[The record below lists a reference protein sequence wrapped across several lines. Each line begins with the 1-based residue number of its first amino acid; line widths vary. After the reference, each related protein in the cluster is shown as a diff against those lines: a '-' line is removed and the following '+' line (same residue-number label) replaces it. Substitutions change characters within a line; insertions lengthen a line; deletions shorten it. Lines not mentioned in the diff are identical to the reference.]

1 MNGLKNFDLKF
12 ILIILLIGV
21 IFFMRMCDDG
31 SKKDPPNIINVEGKK
46 YEVIKKILDTQ
57 YVKTTQT
64 IYKEGKTIY
73 VDKPIY
79 IEVPAKVDTALILKD
94 YFAKYTYKDTIKLKD
109 SLGYVFLTDT
119 ITKNKILNRTFK
131 ADINKIIIKDS
142 VIVRPF
148 ENQFFI
154 GGVAGLDKV
163 NLVNFVGPSF
173 MLKTKQDRVF
183 TLGVGYSNSKTIS
196 FQLGTYWLIKF
207 KK

>member
-1 MNGLKNFDLKF
+1 MSHLKNFDLKF
-12 ILIILLIGV
+12 ILIIILIGV
-21 IFFMRMCDDG
+21 IFFMRICGDG
-31 SKKDPPNIINVEGKK
+31 KQDQPNVINVDGEK
-46 YEVIKKILDTQ
+46 YQVVKRIVDTQ
-57 YVKTTQT
+57 YVKTTQI

-79 IEVPAKVDTALILKD
+79 IEIPAKVDTALILKD

-109 SLGYVFLTDT
+109 SLGYVYLTDT

-142 VIVRPF
+142 VIVIPF

-154 GGVAGLDKV
+154 GGVAGFDKV
-163 NLVNFVGPSF
+163 NLVNFVGPSL
-173 MLKTKQDRVF
+173 MLKTKQDKVF
-183 TLGVGYSNSKTIS
+183 TIGVGYSNARTIS
-196 FQLGTYWLIKF
+196 FQLGTYWRIKF

>member
-1 MNGLKNFDLKF
+1 MNNLKNIDLKF
-12 ILIILLIGV
+12 ILILILIGV
-21 IFFMRMCDDG
+21 IFFMRMCG
-31 SKKDPPNIINVEGKK
+31 EGKQDPQNVINVDGKK
-46 YEVIKKILDTQ
+46 YEVIKKIVDTQ
-57 YVKTTQT
+57 YVKTSQT

-79 IEVPAKVDTALILKD
+79 IEVPAKVDTGLILKD
-94 YFAKYTYKDTIKLKD
+94 YFAKYTYKDTLKLKD

-119 ITKNKILNRTFK
+119 ITKNKILNRAFT
-131 ADINKIIIKDS
+131 AEINKIIIKDS

-163 NLVNFVGPSF
+163 NVVNFVGPSF
-173 MLKTKQDRVF
+173 ILKTKQDRVF
-183 TLGVGYSNSKTIS
+183 TIGVGYSNAKTIS
-196 FQLGTYWLIKF
+196 FQLGTHWPIKF

>member
-1 MNGLKNFDLKF
+1 MNSLKNIDLKF
-12 ILIILLIGV
+12 LLILVLIGV
-21 IFFMRMCDDG
+21 IFFMRMCGDG
-31 SKKDPPNIINVEGKK
+31 KQDPPNVINVNGNK
-46 YEVIKKILDTQ
+46 YQVIKRIVDTQ

-73 VDKPIY
+73 VDTPIY
-79 IEVPAKVDTALILKD
+79 FDVPAKVDTGLILKD
-94 YFAKYTYKDTIKLKD
+94 YFAKYTYKDTLKLKD

-119 ITKNKILNRTFK
+119 ITKNKILNRTFT

-154 GGVAGLDKV
+154 GGAVGLDKV
-163 NLVNFVGPSF
+163 NVVNFVGPSF
-173 MLKTKQDRVF
+173 ILKTKQDRVF
-183 TLGVGYSNSKTIS
+183 TIGVGYSNAKTIS
-196 FQLGTYWLIKF
+196 FQLGTHWPIKF

>member
-1 MNGLKNFDLKF
+1 MNSLKNFDLKF

-21 IFFMRMCDDG
+21 IFFMRMCGDG
-31 SKKDPPNIINVEGKK
+31 KQDPPNVINVDGKK
-46 YEVIKKILDTQ
+46 YQVLKRIVDTQ

-73 VDKPIY
+73 VDTPIY
-79 IEVPAKVDTALILKD
+79 IDVPAKVDTGSILKD
-94 YFAKYTYKDTIKLKD
+94 YFAKYTYKDTLKLKD
-109 SLGYVFLTDT
+109 SLGYVFITDT

-148 ENQFFI
+148 ENQFFV

-163 NLVNFVGPSF
+163 NVVNFVGPSF

-183 TLGVGYSNSKTIS
+183 TLGIGYSNAKTIS
-196 FQLGTYWLIKF
+196 FQIGTYWNIKF

>member
-12 ILIILLIGV
+12 ILIIVLIGV
-21 IFFMRMCDDG
+21 IFFMRMCG
-31 SKKDPPNIINVEGKK
+31 NGKQDPPNVINVDGKK
-46 YEVIKKILDTQ
+46 YQVIKRIVDTQ

-64 IYKEGKTIY
+64 IYKQGEKIY

-79 IEVPAKVDTALILKD
+79 IEVPSKVDTALILKD
-94 YFAKYTYKDTIKLKD
+94 YFAKYTYKDTLKLKD

-148 ENQFFI
+148 ENQFFV

-163 NLVNFVGPSF
+163 NLVNFVGPSL
-173 MLKTKQDRVF
+173 MLKTKQDKVF
-183 TLGVGYSNSKTIS
+183 TIGIGYNNSKTVT
-196 FQLGTYWLIKF
+196 FQLGTYWIIKF

>member
-1 MNGLKNFDLKF
+1 MNSLKNFDLKF

-21 IFFMRMCDDG
+21 IFFMRMCGDG
-31 SKKDPPNIINVEGKK
+31 KQDPPNVINVDGKK
-46 YEVIKKILDTQ
+46 YQVLKRIVDTQ

-73 VDKPIY
+73 VDTPIY
-79 IEVPAKVDTALILKD
+79 IDVPVKVDTGSILKD
-94 YFAKYTYKDTIKLKD
+94 YFAKYTYKDTLKLKD
-109 SLGYVFLTDT
+109 SLGYVFITDT

-148 ENQFFI
+148 ENQFFV

-163 NLVNFVGPSF
+163 NVVNFVGPSF

-183 TLGVGYSNSKTIS
+183 TLGIGYSNAKTIS
-196 FQLGTYWLIKF
+196 FQIGTYWNIKF